1 MQHPTAGRSVMTETS
16 KPLDATQAQRT
27 YGTETGTTR
36 VDKVKGRGGG
46 LVALA
51 FASIVDGFEG
61 GLVNTLFPVIRDSL
75 GLQTS
80 ALGILTAMSRF
91 ARMLF
96 GPIWAALADRY
107 GRKRVLFIATGL
119 WGLWTIA
126 AGFAQDSTQLFI
138 LYGIGVIGT
147 VASEPITNGL
157 IVDMYR
163 SKERGRAFGTVR
175 TIAVFASVFA
185 TPLIGQFANVE
196 DGWRYGMFAMG
207 GISVVS
213 GILILLLVHEPK
225 KHTPVGAIDP
235 DAMKFNWRDAAGLLK
250 NRTIRFMAIQVM
262 LTTSLVLFAF
272 FIVYWVDE
280 RGWATADAAL
290 LMSAYM
296 LGAVISS
303 FAGGLLGDWFEKR
316 FGYKGRVM
324 MMQGYLV
331 AYALSTA
338 LLFQIDWGTGVAVYV
353 AVFVT
358 GLLSSLGH
366 PGAVLPIVGSVVHKS
381 VVATAYALI
390 FSFVQGLFAA
400 LFSLVFGF
408 LADSLGLQALMFWL
422 ISVPYAINAVLWTI
436 MYRIYPK
443 DAAAQRA
450 LDEQEEAELAATPA
464 SVGSGEPDVCA

>member
-1 MQHPTAGRSVMTETS
+1 MDEIT
-16 KPLDATQAQRT
+16 KPLDATQAQKT
-27 YGTETGTTR
+27 YGTDTATVPTQ
-36 VDKVKGRGGG
+36 KVKGRPGG

-51 FASIVDGFEG
+51 FANIVDGFEG
-61 GLVNTLFPVIRDSL
+61 GLVNTLFPVIRDAL

-96 GPIWAALADRY
+96 GPIWAAAADRF
-107 GRKRVLFIATGL
+107 GRKKVLFIATGL
-119 WGLWTIA
+119 WGLWTVA

-163 SKERGRAFGTVR
+163 SKERGRAFGILR
-175 TIAVFASVFA
+175 TLGMIASVVA
-185 TPLIGQFANVE
+185 TPLIGQFANIDE
-196 DGWRYGMFAMG
+196 GWRYGMFAMG

-213 GILILLLVHEPK
+213 GVLILLFVHEPK

-235 DAMKFNWRDAAGLLK
+235 DAMKFTFRDAVGLFRT
-250 NRTIRFMAIQVM
+250 RTILFMAVQVM

-272 FIVYWVDE
+272 FITFWVDD
-280 RGWATADAAL
+280 RGWGVADAAL
-290 LMSAYM
+290 LMSVYM
-296 LGAVISS
+296 LGAVISG
-303 FAGGLLGDWFEKR
+303 FVGGFLGDWFEKR
-316 FGYKGRVM
+316 FGFKGRVM

-331 AYALSTA
+331 GYAISTA
-338 LLFQIDWGTGVAVYV
+338 LLFQIDWGMGVAVYV
-353 AVFVT
+353 AVFFT
-358 GLLSSLGH
+358 GLLSSIGH

-390 FSFVQGLFAA
+390 FSFIQGLFAA
-400 LFSLVFGF
+400 LLSLAFGF
-408 LADSLGLQALMFWL
+408 LADSLGLQALMFWI
-422 ISVPYAINAVLWTI
+422 ISVPYAINAVLWTV

-443 DAAAQRA
+443 DAEKQRA
-450 LDEQEEAELAATPA
+450 LDEAEESAVATAAAE
-464 SVGSGEPDVCA
+464 

>member
-1 MQHPTAGRSVMTETS
+1 MDEIV
-16 KPLDATQAQRT
+16 KPLDATQAQKVH
-27 YGTETGTTR
+27 GTDTATSR
-36 VDKVKGRGGG
+36 VQKVKGRGGG

-51 FASIVDGFEG
+51 FAQIVDGFEG
-61 GLVNTLFPVIRDSL
+61 GLVNTLFPVIRDAL

-96 GPIWAALADRY
+96 GPVWASLADRY

-119 WGLWTIA
+119 WGLWTVA

-147 VASEPITNGL
+147 VASEPIANGL
-157 IVDMYR
+157 IVDMFS
-163 SKERGRAFGTVR
+163 SKERGRAFGIMR
-175 TIAVFASVFA
+175 TFGMIASVFA

-196 DGWRYGMFAMG
+196 DGWRYGMFTMG
-207 GISVVS
+207 GISVLS
-213 GILILLLVHEPK
+213 GILILLLVREPEK
-225 KHTPVGAIDP
+225 RTPVGAIDP
-235 DAMKFNWRDAAGLLK
+235 DAMKFSFGKAVGLL
-250 NRTIRFMAIQVM
+250 RTPTILFMAVQVV

-272 FIVYWVDE
+272 FVVYWVDE
-280 RGWATADAAL
+280 RGWTTADAAI
-290 LMSAYM
+290 LMSVYM
-296 LGAVISS
+296 LGAVISG
-303 FAGGLLGDWFEKR
+303 FVGGFLGDWFEKR
-316 FGYKGRVM
+316 FGFTGRVI

-331 AYALSTA
+331 AYAVTTA
-338 LLFQIDWGTGVAVYV
+338 LLFQVDWGRGIAVYL

-358 GLLSSLGH
+358 GLFSSLGH
-366 PGAVLPIVGSVVHKS
+366 PGAVLPIVGSVVPRA

-422 ISVPYAINAVLWTI
+422 ISVPYALNAVLWTL

-443 DAAAQRA
+443 DARKQR
-450 LDEQEEAELAATPA
+450 EREEREETEATA
-464 SVGSGEPDVCA
+464 

>member
-1 MQHPTAGRSVMTETS
+1 MR
-16 KPLDATQAQRT
+16 KPLDATQAQAT
-27 YGTETGTTR
+27 YGTNTAAVPR
-36 VDKVKGRGGG
+36 VEKVKGRGGG

-96 GPIWAALADRY
+96 GPIWAGLADRF
-107 GRKRVLFIATGL
+107 GRKKILFIATGL

-126 AGFAQDSTQLFI
+126 AGFAQDSIQLFI

-147 VASEPITNGL
+147 VASEPIANGL
-157 IVDMYR
+157 IVDMYGR
-163 SKERGRAFGTVR
+163 KERGKAFGILR
-175 TIAVFASVFA
+175 TIATLASVVA

-207 GISVVS
+207 GISVLS
-213 GILILLLVHEPK
+213 GILILLFVHEPRL
-225 KHTPVGAIDP
+225 HTPVGAIDP
-235 DAMKFNWRDAAGLLK
+235 EAMKFNFRDAVGLLK
-250 NRTIRFMAIQVM
+250 NRTILFMAIQVM

-272 FIVYWVDE
+272 FVVFWVDE
-280 RGWATADAAL
+280 RGWTTADAAL
-290 LMSAYM
+290 LLGVFT
-296 LGAVISS
+296 LGAVISGLI
-303 FAGGLLGDWFEKR
+303 GGFLGDWFDRR
-316 FGYKGRVM
+316 FGPRGRVM
-324 MMQGYLV
+324 MMQGYLA
-331 AYALSTA
+331 AYAVGTL
-338 LLFQIDWGTGVAVYV
+338 LLFQIDWGHGIAAYV
-353 AVFVT
+353 AVFVM
-358 GLLSSLGH
+358 GLISSIGH

-400 LFSLVFGF
+400 LLSLAFGF
-408 LADSLGLQALMFWL
+408 LADSLGLQTLMFWI

-436 MYRIYPK
+436 MYRIYPP
-443 DAAAQRA
+443 DAARQRA
-450 LDEQEEAELAATPA
+450 LDEAEAEALAAEQA
-464 SVGSGEPDVCA
+464 QEHESKA

>member
-1 MQHPTAGRSVMTETS
+1 MTDSSKSLEA
-16 KPLDATQAQRT
+16 KPLDATGAQRT
-27 YGTETGTTR
+27 HGTATGSAR

-46 LVALA
+46 LFALA
-51 FASIVDGFEG
+51 FAGIVDGFEG
-61 GLVNTLFPVIRDSL
+61 GLVNTLFPVIRDAL

-80 ALGILTAMSRF
+80 ALGIMTAMSRF

-96 GPIWAALADRY
+96 GPVWAGLADRF
-107 GRKRVLFIATGL
+107 GRKRILFIATGL

-126 AGFAQDSTQLFI
+126 AGFAQDPVQLFV

-157 IVDMYR
+157 VVDMYR
-163 SKERGRAFGTVR
+163 SKERGRAFGTLR
-175 TIAVFASVFA
+175 TIATFASVLA
-185 TPLIGQFANVE
+185 TPLIGQFANIE

-213 GILILLLVHEPK
+213 GILILLLVHEPQ

-235 DAMKFNWRDAAGLLK
+235 EAMKFNFRDALGLLR
-250 NRTIRFMAIQVM
+250 NRTILFMAVQVM
-262 LTTSLVLFAF
+262 FTTSLVLFAF

-280 RGWATADAAL
+280 RGWTTADAAL

-296 LGAVISS
+296 LGAVISG
-303 FAGGLLGDWFEKR
+303 FTGGLLGDWFERR

-331 AYALSTA
+331 AYAVSTA

-400 LFSLVFGF
+400 LFSLAFGF
-408 LADSLGLQALMFWL
+408 LADSLGLQALMLWL
-422 ISVPYAINAVLWTI
+422 ISVPYAINAVLWTA

-450 LDEQEEAELAATPA
+450 LDDEEEAA
-464 SVGSGEPDVCA
+464 SASSSETVIAGPSDSGSRA

>member
-1 MQHPTAGRSVMTETS
+1 MTETS

-27 YGTETGTTR
+27 HGTYTGSTR

-61 GLVNTLFPVIRDSL
+61 GLVNTLFPVIRDAL

-80 ALGILTAMSRF
+80 ALGIMTAMSRF

-96 GPIWAALADRY
+96 GPVWAGLADRF
-107 GRKRVLFIATGL
+107 GRKRILFVATGL

-163 SKERGRAFGTVR
+163 SKERGRAFGTLR

-185 TPLIGQFANVE
+185 TPLLGQFANVE
-196 DGWRYGMFAMG
+196 DGWRYGMFLMG
-207 GISVVS
+207 GISVLS
-213 GILILLLVHEPK
+213 GILILLFVREPK

-235 DAMKFNWRDAAGLLK
+235 DAMKFNFRDAVGLLR
-250 NRTIRFMAIQVM
+250 NRTILFMAVQVM

-280 RGWATADAAL
+280 RGWTTADAAL

-296 LGAVISS
+296 LGAVISG
-303 FAGGLLGDWFEKR
+303 FVGGLLGDWFEKR

-331 AYALSTA
+331 AYAVSTA
-338 LLFQIDWGTGVAVYV
+338 LLFQFDWGTGVAVYV

-408 LADSLGLQALMFWL
+408 LADELGLQALMFWL
-422 ISVPYAINAVLWTI
+422 ISVPYAINAVLWTL

-443 DAAAQRA
+443 DAAAQQA
-450 LDEQEEAELAATPA
+450 LDEQEESALAADDGPVEPA
-464 SVGSGEPDVCA
+464 ESDIRG

>member
-1 MQHPTAGRSVMTETS
+1 MTDSSKSLEA
-16 KPLDATQAQRT
+16 KPLDATGAQRT
-27 YGTETGTTR
+27 YGTATGSTR
-36 VDKVKGRGGG
+36 VGKVKGRGGG
-46 LVALA
+46 LFALA
-51 FASIVDGFEG
+51 FAGIVDGFEG
-61 GLVNTLFPVIRDSL
+61 GLVNTLFPVIRDAL

-80 ALGILTAMSRF
+80 ALGIMTAMSRF

-96 GPIWAALADRY
+96 GPVWAGLADRF
-107 GRKRVLFIATGL
+107 GRKRILFIATGL

-126 AGFAQDSTQLFI
+126 AGFAQDPVQLFV

-157 IVDMYR
+157 VVDMYR
-163 SKERGRAFGTVR
+163 SKERGRAFGTLR
-175 TIAVFASVFA
+175 TIATFASVLA
-185 TPLIGQFANVE
+185 TPLIGQFANIE

-213 GILILLLVHEPK
+213 GILILLLVHEPQ

-235 DAMKFNWRDAAGLLK
+235 EAMKFNFRDAVGLLR
-250 NRTIRFMAIQVM
+250 NRTILFMAVQVM
-262 LTTSLVLFAF
+262 FTTSLVLFAF

-280 RGWATADAAL
+280 RGWTTADAAL

-296 LGAVISS
+296 LGAVISG
-303 FAGGLLGDWFEKR
+303 FTGGLLGDWFERR

-331 AYALSTA
+331 AYAVSTA

-400 LFSLVFGF
+400 LFSLAFGF
-408 LADSLGLQALMFWL
+408 LADSLGLQALMLWL
-422 ISVPYAINAVLWTI
+422 ISVPYAINAVLWTV

-450 LDEQEEAELAATPA
+450 LDDEEEAA
-464 SVGSGEPDVCA
+464 SASSSETVIAGPSDSGSRA